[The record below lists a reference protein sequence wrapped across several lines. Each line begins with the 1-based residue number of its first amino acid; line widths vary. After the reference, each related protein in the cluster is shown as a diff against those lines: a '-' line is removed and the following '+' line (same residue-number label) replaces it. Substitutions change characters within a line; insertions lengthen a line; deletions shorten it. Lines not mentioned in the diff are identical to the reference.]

1 MTTETFMLSPKYPD
15 CTVVSYIHAP
25 SAELNIPVRRAI
37 IVCPGGGYQFLSDR
51 EAEPVALQYFAAGLN
66 VFILNYS
73 IQDKAHDSAPL
84 IEAALAVRH
93 VRENAEKY
101 HIDPRYVFI
110 TGFSAGGHVA
120 ACCGTMWKDAAV
132 LAAMGDAPYGIWKPT
147 ATVLCYPVITAT
159 MFTHYGSIDT
169 ISNGHAKDGETIE
182 HWSVEKHVDADTAPA
197 FIWHTFDD
205 AAVPIQNTLLYANA
219 LAAAGVPFE

>member
-1 MTTETFMLSPKYPD
+1 MTTETFMLSPQYPD
-15 CTVVSYIHAP
+15 CSVVSYIHAP

-120 ACCGTMWKDAAV
+120 ACCGTM
-132 LAAMGDAPYGIWKPT
+132 
-147 ATVLCYPVITAT
+147 
-159 MFTHYGSIDT
+159 
-169 ISNGHAKDGETIE
+169 
-182 HWSVEKHVDADTAPA
+182 
-197 FIWHTFDD
+197 
-205 AAVPIQNTLLYANA
+205 
-219 LAAAGVPFE
+219 

>member
-93 VRENAEKY
+93 VRENAEK
-101 HIDPRYVFI
+101 
-110 TGFSAGGHVA
+110 
-120 ACCGTMWKDAAV
+120 
-132 LAAMGDAPYGIWKPT
+132 
-147 ATVLCYPVITAT
+147 
-159 MFTHYGSIDT
+159 
-169 ISNGHAKDGETIE
+169 
-182 HWSVEKHVDADTAPA
+182 
-197 FIWHTFDD
+197 
-205 AAVPIQNTLLYANA
+205 
-219 LAAAGVPFE
+219 